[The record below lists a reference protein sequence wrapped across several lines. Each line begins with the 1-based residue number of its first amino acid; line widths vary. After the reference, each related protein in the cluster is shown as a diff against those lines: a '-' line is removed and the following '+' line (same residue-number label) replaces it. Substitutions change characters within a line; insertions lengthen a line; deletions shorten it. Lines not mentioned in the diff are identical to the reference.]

1 MIEKRINENYNKQ
14 IGQFGIDDKRS
25 LFIPKEYK
33 QELRFKLL
41 LDEQLTLSK
50 MSILDFGCGFGD
62 LILFLRKNFFNLNYS
77 GCDINENFVNK
88 AKETYPDNHF
98 FLINNVDEIH
108 DSYDIVLISGT
119 FNNIGL
125 DEVAAKEYIF
135 ENLLKLFNKTNYLL
149 TINFL
154 NHTTDPSYR
163 SVNNVYIN
171 PTEFYDFALKNMT
184 KRIKIDTASLPY
196 EVTIKLYKHEEIN
209 PELVLYN
216 D

>member
-1 MIEKRINENYNKQ
+1 MIERLINENYNKQ
-14 IGQFGIDDKRS
+14 IDQFGIDDKRS

-41 LDEQLTLSK
+41 LDDQLALSK

-62 LILFLRKNFFNLNYS
+62 LIIFLRKNFFNLKYT
-77 GCDINENFVNK
+77 GCDINENFINK
-88 AKETYPDNHF
+88 AKETYTENNF
-98 FLINNVDEIH
+98 FLINSVNDVVDN
-108 DSYDIVLISGT
+108 YDIILISGT

-125 DEVAAKEYIF
+125 DEKAAKEYIF
-135 ENLLKLFNKTNYLL
+135 ESLLKLFHKTNYLL

-154 NHTTDPSYR
+154 NHTTDPSHR
-163 SVNNVYIN
+163 AINNVYIN
-171 PTEFYDFALKNMT
+171 PTEFYDFALKHMT

-196 EVTIKLYKHEEIN
+196 EVTIKLYKNEN
-209 PELVLYN
+209 LDPKLVLYN